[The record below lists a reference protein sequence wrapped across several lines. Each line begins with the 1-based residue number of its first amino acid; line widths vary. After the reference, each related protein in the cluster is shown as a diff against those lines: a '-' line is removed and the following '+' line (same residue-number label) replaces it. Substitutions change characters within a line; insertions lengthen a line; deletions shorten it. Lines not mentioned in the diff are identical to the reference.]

1 MRPAPALPIV
11 GDPKREDTMH
21 RLGERHRSPIVNRAL
36 RFLTIRLR
44 SRAETLA
51 FAEEAAKVRAELCKK
66 REAYIEALDER
77 LALSAEITYLDA
89 CLDRAVLVGL
99 RRDLAVLAADRPT
112 VEKKLF
118 AGVSPKSGMRP
129 VAGESQEHYVAG
141 IIGRLEGDPDFAP
154 IASHA
159 AKLRKRL
166 NDLNAVLAKRR
177 ELRIKE
183 RLALGDLEEETEH
196 ASRYYNRMH
205 PQLKLLFPNDLPL
218 VESFFFDL
226 RAPASSG
233 SGGEPS
239 GASPET
245 EGDEG
250 EDVSLEET
258 VTEWSAPDDA

>member
-1 MRPAPALPIV
+1 MQ
-11 GDPKREDTMH
+11 

-44 SRAETLA
+44 SRPETLA
-51 FAEEAAKVRAELCKK
+51 FADEAADVRSALCKK

-77 LALSAEITYLDA
+77 LALSAEIAYLDA

-99 RRDLAVLAADRPT
+99 RRDLTSFADRPGM
-112 VEKKLF
+112 EKKLF
-118 AGVSPKSGMRP
+118 AGVSPRSGMRP
-129 VAGESQEHYVAG
+129 IGGEAQEHYVAG
-141 IIGRLEGDPDFAP
+141 IIARLESDPDLTP

-159 AKLRKRL
+159 TRLRKRL
-166 NDLNAVLAKRR
+166 EDLNEALAKRR

-196 ASRYYNRMH
+196 ASLYYNRMH

-226 RAPASSG
+226 RAPNTPATV
-233 SGGEPS
+233 
-239 GASPET
+239 APEA
-245 EGDEG
+245 G
-250 EDVSLEET
+250 EDDDASMSLEET
-258 VTEWSAPDDA
+258 ATEWSGPDE

>member
-1 MRPAPALPIV
+1 MQ
-11 GDPKREDTMH
+11 

-44 SRAETLA
+44 SRPETLA
-51 FAEEAAKVRAELCKK
+51 FADEAAQVRGSLCKK

-99 RRDLAVLAADRPT
+99 RRDLTVLSSDRSA

-118 AGVSPKSGMRP
+118 AGVSPRSGMRP
-129 VAGESQEHYVAG
+129 IGGDAQEHYVAG
-141 IIGRLEGDPDFAP
+141 IVNRLETDPDFAP

-159 AKLRKRL
+159 GKLRKRL
-166 NDLNAVLAKRR
+166 HDLNQALAKRR

-183 RLALGDLEEETEH
+183 RLSLGDLEEETEH
-196 ASRYYNRMH
+196 ASLYYNRMY

-218 VESFFFDL
+218 VESFFFDI
-226 RAPASSG
+226 RAPAAAAAAAAA
-233 SGGEPS
+233 PD
-239 GASPET
+239 T
-245 EGDEG
+245 EGNDEN
-250 EDVSLEET
+250 DDRSLEET
-258 VTEWSAPDDA
+258 VTEWSAPDE

>member
-1 MRPAPALPIV
+1 MQ
-11 GDPKREDTMH
+11 

-44 SRAETLA
+44 SRPETQA
-51 FAEEAAKVRAELCKK
+51 FAEEAAQVRAQLCKK

-77 LALSAEITYLDA
+77 LALSAEIAYLDA
-89 CLDRAVLVGL
+89 CLDKAVLVGL
-99 RRDLAVLAADRPT
+99 RRDLTVLTSDRPAI
-112 VEKKLF
+112 EKKLF

-129 VAGESQEHYVAG
+129 IGGEAQEHYVTG
-141 IIGRLEGDPDFAP
+141 IIARLEADADFAP

-166 NDLNAVLAKRR
+166 HDLNDALAKRR

-196 ASRYYNRMH
+196 ASLYYNRMH

-226 RAPASSG
+226 RAPSAA
-233 SGGEPS
+233 
-239 GASPET
+239 ASPPAIEP
-245 EGDEG
+245 EANE
-250 EDVSLEET
+250 EDDSRSLEET
-258 VTEWSAPDDA
+258 VTEWSAPDE